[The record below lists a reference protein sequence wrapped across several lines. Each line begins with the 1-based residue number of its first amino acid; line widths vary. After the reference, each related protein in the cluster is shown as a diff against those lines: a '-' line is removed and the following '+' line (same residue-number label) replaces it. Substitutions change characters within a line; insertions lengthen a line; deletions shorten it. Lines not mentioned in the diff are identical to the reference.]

1 MKAGQL
7 ANTNLRSLFVN
18 DFIWSEALL
27 SHLRHPRFENIPDFL
42 FYLFFVKPEN

>member
-7 ANTNLRSLFVN
+7 ANANLRSLFVN

-27 SHLRHPRFENIPDFL
+27 SHLRHPRCENILDFL